1 MIACNHDLFHAA
13 QVVHHLQPEG
23 SDDFDNIGHFL
34 REVYRV
40 LKTNGAFIVNFAT
53 PEQSCT
59 ANWFLQLFSEQL
71 WEKYAKK

>member
-1 MIACNHDLFHAA
+1 MIFSCCPL
-13 QVVHHLQPEG
+13 QVIHHLQPEG

-34 REVYRV
+34 KEVYRV
-40 LKTNGAFIVNFAT
+40 LKTNGAFIINFNT